1 MNRRDWLKGAAL
13 AAGTAGLGSARAQE
27 GSPGQGPDLT
37 GRTILITGCS
47 SGFGRLGAEHYARL
61 GARVFASMRD
71 VPRPEAEALRSLAE
85 AEGLAIEV
93 VEIDVRTDAQVR
105 AGVDEVLSRTGG
117 RLDLLVN
124 NAGIAIS
131 GPVELQDMQAM
142 QHMFE
147 TNVFGCHRMVRA
159 VLPAMRDAGSGH
171 IVNVSSQLGRVIV
184 PGLGAY
190 SGTKFALEA
199 LSEQMAY
206 ELAPR
211 GVDVTIIQPGGYPT
225 EIWENG
231 NRYTNALKDRIE
243 TARLEAYPDFADRMG
258 NSSASPETDPMDVP
272 RAIAE
277 VTAMPAGQRP
287 LRRAVHPTA
296 IPQTGINEASAKTQV
311 DMLGASPFGPM
322 VKAVHKTG

>member
-13 AAGTAGLGSARAQE
+13 AAGAAGVGTAHAQGDSAEA
-27 GSPGQGPDLT
+27 GPDLT

-47 SGFGRLGAEHYARL
+47 SGFGRLGAEHFARL
-61 GARVFASMRD
+61 GAQVFASMRD

-85 AEGLAIEV
+85 AEGLPIEL
-93 VEIDVRTDAQVR
+93 VEIDVRADASVA
-105 AGVDEVLSRTGG
+105 AGVDQVLSRTGG
-117 RLDLLVN
+117 QLDLLVN

-131 GPVELQDMQAM
+131 GPVELQDMQAVRDI
-142 QHMFE
+142 FE
-147 TNVFGCHRMVRA
+147 TNVFGCHRMAHA
-159 VLPAMRDAGSGH
+159 VLPAMRKARTGH

-184 PGLGAY
+184 PGIGAY

-199 LSEQMAY
+199 MSEQMAY

-243 TARLEAYPDFADRMG
+243 AARLEAYPDFADRMG
-258 NSSASPETDPMDVP
+258 TSSSNLQTDPMDVP

-287 LRRAVHPTA
+287 LRRAVHPTT

-311 DMLGASPFGPM
+311 AMLGGSPFGPM
-322 VKAVHKTG
+322 VKAVHNKG